1 MRYVIIVADALKN
14 VALDNENVDN
24 GVIGDSD
31 STPNLYLKT
40 LILPVLMH
48 TLHLVIFSTLALDIL
63 MVLFKFSVALVR

>member
-14 VALDNENVDN
+14 VALVNENVDN